1 MKRSKAME
9 TGEKKMNELK
19 IIRKILKNLDELET
33 QYQEL
38 SGETKNELEREFEGG
53 TLNLL
58 KNMQRN
64 FSDLINKR

>member
-1 MKRSKAME
+1 ME

-58 KNMQRN
+58 KKMQRN
-64 FSDLINKR
+64 FSDMTKKR

>member
-1 MKRSKAME
+1 ME
-9 TGEKKMNELK
+9 TGKKKMNELK

-53 TLNLL
+53 TLILL